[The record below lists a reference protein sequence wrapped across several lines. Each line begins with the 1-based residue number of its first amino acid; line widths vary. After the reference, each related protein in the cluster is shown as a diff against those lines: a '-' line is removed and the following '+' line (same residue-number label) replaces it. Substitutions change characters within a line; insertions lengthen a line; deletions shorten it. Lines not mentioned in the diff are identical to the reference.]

1 MPKRTPIAQAIA
13 AALPPVP
20 CEPGIIDM
28 YKAFAAIDR
37 LIASLYRGEID
48 VEGST
53 PVMADWDG
61 WCELAPAIHGWCDC
75 WERIASHMG
84 QPLQDL
90 AFIRRLVNRL
100 SAGMLIDVSDI
111 DRAKTTINR
120 CRALYFACP
129 NWIRKSA
136 VQDELIAIALD
147 ELGLR
152 RAA

>member
-1 MPKRTPIAQAIA
+1 MPKRTLIAQAIA
-13 AALPPVP
+13 TALPIIPS
-20 CEPGIIDM
+20 EPGILDM
-28 YKAFAAIDR
+28 KTAFAPIDAM
-37 LIASLYRGEID
+37 IESLYRGEID
-48 VEGST
+48 FEGST

-61 WCELAPAIHGWCDC
+61 WCELAPALHGWCDC

-84 QPLQDL
+84 QPLPDL

-129 NWIRKSA
+129 NWIRKAA
-136 VQDELIAIALD
+136 VQDEMIAIALD